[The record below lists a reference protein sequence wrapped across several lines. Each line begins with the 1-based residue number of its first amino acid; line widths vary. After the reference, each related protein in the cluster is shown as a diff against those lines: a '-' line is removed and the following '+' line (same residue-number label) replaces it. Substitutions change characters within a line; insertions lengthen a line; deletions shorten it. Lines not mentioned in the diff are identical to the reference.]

1 MKIVNILL
9 FLLFHTVLQAENLD
23 AVLPLQKQEP
33 IPDFPSFTT
42 KYDGHTL
49 ECFPKRVIEKKTRK
63 HLIEYLCVKKHIQ
76 AVDRTEREVDSQEQ
90 RGRDETKRLRQDVE
104 DKVKTGGVIKVE
116 IPQEDAKH
124 PWIASY
130 VAKRKLENWYL
141 GQYIRWLFPAKFYI
155 SLRPQ
160 IAGGTHTG
168 VKTELRDAGSRA
180 GFFYY
185 YRFDSGFDLTF
196 QYEGTIDWDK
206 NGKFIN
212 LSDQSNTARRL
223 SYLSLDYEGYSLLV
237 GKYWSAYY
245 DIAGLT
251 DYFMAFGAQGSG
263 AFNNAG
269 DGSASGTGR
278 TDSMLQLHARLG
290 DFENTLQYQN
300 AHSGQKGMDRDYRY
314 AAAAS
319 TFYKGWVEAYGIAAG
334 VSFAYAK
341 FDEVSPYMR
350 SLGIDGDDQSYIVGG
365 KYEKEKFFVSGV
377 FSYTKNHMNDERG
390 IYFDALGA
398 EFYTHYDYSE
408 TIRFAG
414 GINLL
419 VPHDKRYH
427 GKFTVKNLILSGQY
441 TFGKKTFDDLVYIE
455 VTVPAG
461 KLSNGTTMGTSVAI
475 GLRYLIDL

>member
-1 MKIVNILL
+1 VNILL
-9 FLLFHTVLQAENLD
+9 FLLFCTAAQAESLE
-23 AVLPLQKQEP
+23 AILPFQKQEP
-33 IPDFPSFTT
+33 VPDFPSFTT

-63 HLIEYLCVKKHIQ
+63 NLIEYLCVKKHIQ
-76 AVDRTEREVDSQEQ
+76 AADQGKREVDSQEQ

-104 DKVKTGGVIKVE
+104 DKAKTGGVIKVE

-130 VAKRKLENWYL
+130 VARRKLENWYL

-160 IAGGTHTG
+160 LAGGTGNG
-168 VKTELRDAGSRA
+168 VKSELRDAGSRA

-185 YRFDSGFDLTF
+185 YRFDSGIDLTF

-206 NGKFIN
+206 KGKFIN
-212 LSDQSNTARRL
+212 LSDQSNTTRRL
-223 SYLSLDYEGYSLLV
+223 SYLSLAYEEYSLLV

-245 DIAGLT
+245 DIAGFT

-278 TDSMLQLHARLG
+278 ADSMLQFHAKVG
-290 DFENTLQYQN
+290 DFESTWQYQWR
-300 AHSGQKGMDRDYRY
+300 HSGQHGTDSTYRY
-314 AAAAS
+314 AVAAS
-319 TFYKGWVEAYGIAAG
+319 TLYKGWMQLSGITVGAAF
-334 VSFAYAK
+334 SYAK
-341 FDEVSPYMR
+341 FDTFTPLMR
-350 SLGIDGDDQSYIVGG
+350 SYGLEGDDQSYIIGF
-365 KYEKEKFFVSGV
+365 KYKKEKLYASGV

-390 IYFDALGA
+390 IYFDAFGSEL
-398 EFYTHYDYSE
+398 YLHYDYSE
-408 TIRFAG
+408 TIRLAG
-414 GINLL
+414 GINWLS
-419 VPHDKRYH
+419 PHEGGYESEYS
-427 GKFTVKNLILSGQY
+427 VKNLILSAQY

-461 KLSNGTTMGTSVAI
+461 KLSDGRTMGTSIAI